1 MANGSIF
8 GGGASGAAV
17 FGISAAPIALADS
30 ADRIV
35 CSGDEKS
42 GADVDD
48 CLPNP
53 NADIG
58 SDLPGAYPQLLPS
71 LVFGVGG

>member
-1 MANGSIF
+1 LQALDFAMHLPRP
-8 GGGASGAAV
+8 GGVQFRLVIPGGQWRTAQFLAV
-17 FGISAAPIALADS
+17 A
-30 ADRIV
+30 
-35 CSGDEKS
+35 

-58 SDLPGAYPQLLPS
+58 SDRPGAYPQLLPG
-71 LVFGVGG
+71 LVFGVGD